1 MMKTPIARAFAALL
15 VLVIAIAADAQI
27 KVTAQLLDVEKGFVF
42 FTTGD
47 GFKLAPNAPILDYK
61 TGAVAKSSP
70 GPRDW
75 ARATFDASGIVTEL
89 EISKSALEPEG
100 DLASVHRFAIALS
113 PVVANPELAPIA
125 ENAGNSR
132 QVFTGKP
139 VLVTFTVQ
147 VPPSTPQTATIY
159 ISTDQSA
166 WNPQAIRLD
175 RVDAL
180 HFSVTRRYN
189 SGTRFQY
196 LYTRGSLNTQERAE
210 NGISRK
216 PRAELVT
223 DADVRTINDTVF
235 DWLDTDVGGQQAQ
248 PDAIPTPYNPY
259 PFPNLPS
266 PGSIPTRPPSGS

>member
-1 MMKTPIARAFAALL
+1 MKTPIMRAFAALL
-15 VLVIAIAADAQI
+15 VLVIAIAADAQV

-47 GFKLAPNAPILDYK
+47 GFRLAPNAPVLDYK
-61 TGAVAKSSP
+61 TGAAAKNSP
-70 GPRDW
+70 APRDW
-75 ARATFDASGIVTEL
+75 ARATFDANGTVTEL
-89 EISKSALEPEG
+89 EISKNALDPEG
-100 DLASVHRFAIALS
+100 DIASVHRFAIALT
-113 PVVANPELAPIA
+113 PVIVNPELAPIDDTT
-125 ENAGNSR
+125 GNSR
-132 QVFTGKP
+132 QAFTGRP

-147 VPPSTPQTATIY
+147 VPPTTPLTATIY

-175 RVDAL
+175 RIDAL

-196 LYTRGSLNTQERAE
+196 LYTRGSLNTQERGE

-216 PRAELVT
+216 PRVELVT
-223 DADVRTINDTVF
+223 DADVRAINDTVF
-235 DWLDTDVGGQQAQ
+235 DWLDTNVGGQQPQ

-259 PFPNLPS
+259 PFPNLPA